1 MRRNAPRQVRT
12 TVRRGAVATTA
23 VAAVLA
29 VSGQSTVSAAPVPAA
44 PAAADRSVRAAVD
57 AGTIGTD
64 ETQRVNAAAV
74 VGLDPTADVLL
85 LSDSDFI
92 HALWR
97 KANEAGERLDSVR
110 TAAEKAVAST
120 ADADHVAFIVT
131 GIHEAHQQD
140 KQRERDKAEAER
152 AARLARQQALLAIG
166 IPSTP
171 ELLGLSDDNFIRAIL
186 RHEASGPEVRA
197 AATRALLADA
207 AAWREFIVNG
217 AREAHKKD
225 VAKELEELEEKNR
238 KEAELRRN
246 QAARKNVAALFRI
259 PISQSLLDMSDDDF
273 IREMLRLAPADLK
286 DSELYRAAQKAVL
299 STKAVDWLDFLY
311 TGADAAYKRDDA
323 ARREKLAE
331 ANRVLARQIL
341 DTAKKSPFNPHLV
354 SSAEKA
360 LAAGDVQ
367 VAEFLS
373 EAGQRRARRQS
384 LSLRVQSSP
393 AEKWLPVYHSG
404 VNGAAATVGP
414 VSPQNIPLRGAAT
427 WLVLP
432 ALSGKAG
439 CFSFEAANKS
449 GHYLKGT
456 TDEGLVV
463 LGANNNT
470 AAFENSATWC
480 PGLQGWVPGK
490 TSAAWFLWEGTKKHH
505 QVKVNAR
512 NELFT
517 AGWYGEWRD
526 LLAAY
531 PAWEVTPPLAP

>member
-1 MRRNAPRQVRT
+1 MRRNAPHKTRT
-12 TVRRGAVATTA
+12 AVRRGAVATTT

-29 VSGQSTVSAAPVPAA
+29 VSGQSTVSAVPV
-44 PAAADRSVRAAVD
+44 AADRAVSADREAQAA
-57 AGTIGTD
+57 GIGTT
-64 ETQRVNAAAV
+64 ETQRVDAAAA
-74 VGLDPTADVLL
+74 VGLDPTVDVLL

-110 TAAEKAVAST
+110 TAAEKAMAST
-120 ADADHVAFIVT
+120 MDADHVAFIVT
-131 GIHEAHQQD
+131 GIHEAHRLDQ
-140 KQRERDKAEAER
+140 QRERDKAEAER

-197 AATRALLADA
+197 AATQALLADE

-225 VAKELEELEEKNR
+225 VARELEELEEKNR

-259 PISQSLLDMSDDDF
+259 PVTQSLLDTSDDNF
-273 IREMLRLAPADLK
+273 IREMLRMAPSDLK

-299 STKAVDWLDFLY
+299 STRASDWLDFLH
-311 TGADAAYKRDDA
+311 TGADAAYKRDDE

-331 ANRVLARQIL
+331 ANRMLARQIL
-341 DTAKKSPFNPHLV
+341 DTAKKSPFNPNLV
-354 SSAEKA
+354 TSAEKA

-384 LSLRVQSSP
+384 LSLRVQNSP
-393 AEKWLPVYHSG
+393 EKWLPVHHSG
-404 VNGAAATVGP
+404 VNGTAATVGP
-414 VSPQNIPLRGAAT
+414 VSPQNVPLRGAAT

-432 ALSGKAG
+432 ALSGRAG
-439 CFSFEAANKS
+439 CFSFEAASKS
-449 GHYLKGT
+449 GHYLKAT
-456 TDEGLVV
+456 TDQGLVV
-463 LGANNNT
+463 LGANDNT
-470 AAFENSATWC
+470 KAFRDSTTWC
-480 PGLQGWVPGK
+480 PDLQGWVPGR
-490 TSAAWFLWEGTKKHH
+490 SATAWFLWEGGKDHY

-517 AGWYGEWRD
+517 SGRFADWHD
-526 LLAAY
+526 LLTAY